1 MSHQAESAFHTSAR
15 SWALLTIA
23 LELDSPKHI
32 AQVPF
37 SSIANSKTQVY
48 FLYFIFT
55 ICILTFVLKLMW
67 VANYIPTFLKEH
79 LEACVPNKGFA
90 SIPTIS
96 SNFELDIFYGDR
108 YFLLPFI
115 IYFICLFIY
124 ILKVFLRCY
133 KIGKEQCT

>member
-55 ICILTFVLKLMW
+55 ICILTFVEVDVGGKLHS
-67 VANYIPTFLKEH
+67 Y
-79 LEACVPNKGFA
+79 
-90 SIPTIS
+90 
-96 SNFELDIFYGDR
+96 
-108 YFLLPFI
+108 LPERALRGLCAQQG
-115 IYFICLFIY
+115 ICQHPYYLI
-124 ILKVFLRCY
+124 
-133 KIGKEQCT
+133 